1 MHPAHG
7 RVSHRALVDAA
18 ARHQLRCRRGDH
30 VAPQA
35 HQETQETDM
44 TLALTHMLSGL
55 ARRRQARRA
64 LLALD
69 DRALEDI
76 GMNRADVEMR
86 FG

>member
-1 MHPAHG
+1 
-7 RVSHRALVDAA
+7 
-18 ARHQLRCRRGDH
+18 
-30 VAPQA
+30 
-35 HQETQETDM
+35 M
-44 TLALTHMLSGL
+44 TFALTHMLSGL

-76 GMNRADVEMR
+76 GMNRADVEIR